1 MTQRQ
6 QWGIVAGIV
15 LLLAVVLGAGV
26 HFLGD
31 ELFPVSVGSK
41 APPIHGVTLD
51 STKRQKTLAD
61 YKGKVV
67 LLNVWATWCEPCR
80 VEMPSIE
87 KLHKEFGPRGLAVV
101 AISVDD
107 PGSETRIAEF
117 VKELGLTF
125 EVLHDPKQV
134 TTRNYQITGY
144 PETFLIARDGV
155 IRKKLI
161 GAAPEVQALVS
172 GRAADLVK
180 LYATPLVLRRTVS
193 GDVPD
198 TLMLDVTPAD
208 VHVPAELSEAVHV
221 LDVQPRAVMLRF
233 ESSGTRRIPVL
244 NDGRVVVRSD
254 SVVHADTSS
263 SRDLIF
269 DPDRVRVTGPR
280 RVVRQ
285 LRGVRPYSLSIA
297 WGDTLPHVADLDTAG
312 LGVRVEPT
320 QVRVRS
326 RAP

>member
-15 LLLAVVLGAGV
+15 LLLAVVLSAGV

-41 APPIHGVTLD
+41 APPIEGVTLD
-51 STKRQKTLAD
+51 SAKQEKSLAD

-87 KLHKEFGPRGLAVV
+87 KLHREFGPHGLAVV

-107 PGSETRIAEF
+107 PGAESRVLDF

-144 PETFLIARDGV
+144 PETFIIARDGT

-161 GAAPEVQALVS
+161 GASDWSSEANRALV
-172 GRAADLVK
+172 R
-180 LYATPLVLRRTVS
+180 
-193 GDVPD
+193 
-198 TLMLDVTPAD
+198 
-208 VHVPAELSEAVHV
+208 EL
-221 LDVQPRAVMLRF
+221 LG
-233 ESSGTRRIPVL
+233 GTT
-244 NDGRVVVRSD
+244 
-254 SVVHADTSS
+254 A
-263 SRDLIF
+263 SR
-269 DPDRVRVTGPR
+269 
-280 RVVRQ
+280 
-285 LRGVRPYSLSIA
+285 
-297 WGDTLPHVADLDTAG
+297 
-312 LGVRVEPT
+312 
-320 QVRVRS
+320 
-326 RAP
+326 

>member
-15 LLLAVVLGAGV
+15 LLLAVVLSAGV

-41 APPIHGVTLD
+41 APPIEGVTLD
-51 STKRQKTLAD
+51 SAKREKSLAD

-87 KLHKEFGPRGLAVV
+87 KLHREFGPRGLAVV

-107 PGSETRIAEF
+107 PGAESRILDF
-117 VKELGLTF
+117 VKEFGLTF

-144 PETFLIARDGV
+144 PETFVIARDGT

-161 GAAPEVQALVS
+161 GASDWSSEANRALV
-172 GRAADLVK
+172 R
-180 LYATPLVLRRTVS
+180 
-193 GDVPD
+193 
-198 TLMLDVTPAD
+198 
-208 VHVPAELSEAVHV
+208 EL
-221 LDVQPRAVMLRF
+221 LG
-233 ESSGTRRIPVL
+233 GTT
-244 NDGRVVVRSD
+244 
-254 SVVHADTSS
+254 A
-263 SRDLIF
+263 SR
-269 DPDRVRVTGPR
+269 
-280 RVVRQ
+280 
-285 LRGVRPYSLSIA
+285 
-297 WGDTLPHVADLDTAG
+297 
-312 LGVRVEPT
+312 
-320 QVRVRS
+320 
-326 RAP
+326 